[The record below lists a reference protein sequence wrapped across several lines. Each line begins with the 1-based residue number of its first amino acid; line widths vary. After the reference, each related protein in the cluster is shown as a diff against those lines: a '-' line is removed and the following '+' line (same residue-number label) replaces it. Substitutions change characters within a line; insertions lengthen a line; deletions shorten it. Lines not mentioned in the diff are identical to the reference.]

1 MVTNILERWN
11 RHCLPMVSKSKG
23 QKVSLPGRTDFI
35 MTRWY
40 GLVCLLIMVTLSFGT
55 GGCASS
61 RPLQQTEPEVKPPVE
76 PSPIPVIPST
86 PENASIPGLVITPV
100 SPGVFG
106 QEELAKRDPLIRAVV
121 EVKSGD
127 KLACLRME
135 VDGDLVTPEVYQWDS
150 TNGTERL
157 VVWYQSSPLPDGV
170 HTAKLSATTT
180 KGDRVSKEWSFSVK
194 SADPPLVKDPIS
206 VTLYFADNPL
216 VICGIEGPYPCYLT
230 PVSRD
235 IPRTSS
241 VALAAVEELIKGP
254 LPHEGELSRTVPAQ
268 AGVKSV
274 NIRDGICY
282 VDFTNEFAL
291 YHPGGTTGGAITL
304 GSLVWTLTE
313 LPSIEKVVIW
323 VEGELWQ
330 EGHFDLTE
338 PLGRGASL
346 EMTMLD
352 IPVCRN
358 D

>member
-1 MVTNILERWN
+1 
-11 RHCLPMVSKSKG
+11 
-23 QKVSLPGRTDFI
+23 

-40 GLVCLLIMVTLSFGT
+40 GLVCLLIMVTLFFGM

-61 RPLQQTEPEVKPPVE
+61 QPPQQPEPEAKPPVE
-76 PSPIPVIPST
+76 PSPIPFVPATPAKPS
-86 PENASIPGLVITPV
+86 AHSLLITPV

-121 EVKSGD
+121 EVKSGF
-127 KLACLRME
+127 KLACLSME
-135 VDGDLVTPEVYQWDS
+135 VDGDSVTPKVYKWDS
-150 TNGTERL
+150 SNGTERL
-157 VVWYQSSPLPDGV
+157 VIWYQSAPLADGV
-170 HTAKLSATTT
+170 HTAKVSATNTE
-180 KGDRVSKEWSFSVK
+180 GVSVSKEWSFRVK
-194 SADPPLVKDPIS
+194 PADPPLVKDPIS

-216 VICGIEGPYPCYLT
+216 VVVGFEGPYPCYLM

-241 VALAAVEELIKGP
+241 VALAVVEELIKGP

-274 NIRDGICY
+274 NIKDGICY
-282 VDFTNEFAL
+282 VDFTKEFAL
-291 YHPGGTTGGAITL
+291 YHPGGTTGGGITL
-304 GSLVWTLTE
+304 ASLVWTLTE
-313 LPSIEKVVIW
+313 FPSIDKVVIW

-338 PLGRGASL
+338 PLGRGATL
-346 EMTMLD
+346 EMTALD
-352 IPVCRN
+352 IPVCPN